1 MLATF
6 DLDAVRHFT
15 RDLRDK
21 RSQCDNG
28 EGMVCSNLQES
39 IKRYVELCQE
49 LRTAVNEWV
58 RAIFT
63 GQAKFDPDAET
74 LLKTE
79 LQHLLNRAKQIAALG
94 RAMNWQC
101 FELQGLHALH
111 YFVADFDYLLENWV
125 RPQLSVSPSPR
136 VKISGAAE
144 QQISERIGKLPSL
157 ASDWRPTDQEHLV
170 RFQNQ
175 RAIQP

>member
-15 RDLRDK
+15 EDLRDK
-21 RSQCDNG
+21 RSRCDNG

-49 LRTAVNEWV
+49 LRIAVNEWV

-63 GQAKFDPDAET
+63 GQVEFDHDAET

-79 LQHLLNRAKQIAALG
+79 LQHLLNRAKELAALG

-101 FELQGLHALH
+101 FELQGLSSLH
-111 YFVADFDYLLENWV
+111 YFVADFDYLLDNWV
-125 RPQLSVSPSPR
+125 SPRLSVSPSPR

-144 QQISERIGKLPSL
+144 QQIVEQIGKLSPL
-157 ASDWRPTDQEHLV
+157 PSDWRPINQEHPST
-170 RFQNQ
+170 FQKQ
-175 RAIQP
+175 